1 MKHRLT
7 KNLEPNFLRT
17 VSVVQLP
24 LMKWHVQ
31 LCGRREQQRGG
42 KDREGKGKRNKEQG
56 TRNKE
61 QGTRNKEQGKR
72 LGYKICLEITVV
84 WKETRKRHLTCAQV
98 LCFV

>member
-72 LGYKICLEITVV
+72 KKIRLQDLPGNYCCLEGN
-84 WKETRKRHLTCAQV
+84 
-98 LCFV
+98 

>member
-42 KDREGKGKRNKEQG
+42 KDREGKGKRKKEQG
-56 TRNKE
+56 TRK
-61 QGTRNKEQGKR
+61 KIR
-72 LGYKICLEITVV
+72 LQDLPGNYCCLEGN
-84 WKETRKRHLTCAQV
+84 
-98 LCFV
+98 